1 MSHISP
7 AHGALEIH
15 LVPCLSDNYAYL
27 IRDPGSSAV
36 GIVDPSEAAPVEAAL
51 AARGWKLTHILNT
64 HHHFDHTGGNLELKA
79 TWGAEVVGPAADR
92 ERIPGIDRALGEG
105 DTWDFGTATARI
117 FDIPGHTK
125 GHIAFWFEA
134 DRAVFTGDTMFAMGC
149 GRLFE
154 GTPAQMWSSLSKLA
168 ALPPDTRVYC
178 GHEYTLSNGRF
189 ALTLEPGNEALKT
202 RMKEVERLREQG
214 LPTIPSTIGLER
226 QTNPFL
232 RPASPELQ
240 RTLGLEQADD
250 VAVFAE
256 TRRRKDVF

>member
-1 MSHISP
+1 M
-7 AHGALEIH
+7 LDIH
-15 LVPCLSDNYAYL
+15 LVPCLNDNYAYL
-27 IRDPGSSAV
+27 VHDRSSGAV
-36 GIVDPSEAAPVEAAL
+36 AAVDPSEAAPVLAAL
-51 AARGWKLTHILNT
+51 NRHALTLTHVLNT
-64 HHHFDHTGGNLELKA
+64 HHHLDHTGGNLDLKER
-79 TWGAEVVGPAADR
+79 TGAKIVGPRSDAD
-92 ERIPGIDRALGEG
+92 RIPGIDIGVAEG
-105 DTWDFGTATARI
+105 DTFSLGTASARI
-117 FDIPGHTK
+117 FDIPAHTR

-232 RPASPELQ
+232 RPASPELR
-240 RTLGLEQADD
+240 RTLGLERADD